1 MGSQICQIPN
11 NPSKVCPRLL
21 RLCQT
26 VEITP
31 NLVTLLP
38 TCLNRARGTIYY
50 FERIIET
57 VGCRLCHKCLFQ
69 NSNNQHRRCNEKR
82 SCVQLKTCNT
92 VVVSLG
98 STKKVANAIFIDA
111 YEATDQD
118 LLV

>member
-1 MGSQICQIPN
+1 M
-11 NPSKVCPRLL
+11 
-21 RLCQT
+21 
-26 VEITP
+26 
-31 NLVTLLP
+31 
-38 TCLNRARGTIYY
+38 
-50 FERIIET
+50 
-57 VGCRLCHKCLFQ
+57 GCRLCHRCLFQ

-118 LLV
+118 LLVCNNVVVFEQKLFSQNAHSQGSRFS